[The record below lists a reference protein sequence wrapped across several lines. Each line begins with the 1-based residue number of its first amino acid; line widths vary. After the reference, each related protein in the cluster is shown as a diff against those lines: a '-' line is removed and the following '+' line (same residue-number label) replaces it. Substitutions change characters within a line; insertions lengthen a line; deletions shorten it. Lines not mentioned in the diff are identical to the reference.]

1 MENQRQLSGLIDTKS
16 WDASSAGL
24 ITHSR
29 IWLEVKDVMNK
40 DVITISS
47 DETIVSVANIMS
59 KNNISSVVVV
69 DNGIVSGIIT
79 EKDFLKRSDSN
90 VKVSNETKLAEIMS
104 SPVELVSPDMSV
116 LDASKLMESKHIK
129 RLPVIA
135 GKQLVGIVTQT
146 DLNKALTSYGMW
158 RNVGEIM
165 SRDTAVIQTGAT
177 IAQAVDIMNSR
188 NISCVVATKAGE
200 IVGILSERDILQ
212 RVFSEERNPWETKVE
227 EVMSSPVTSIPSDY
241 SIFSANKLMNKLH
254 VRRLVVM
261 DDNRLV
267 GTMTQTDIF
276 RAIKVKL
283 EEEEDR
289 TLNLLESSENN
300 IYTLDLDGKITYVNP
315 AFMRLLEVS
324 NQEELI
330 NKYFLPDCF
339 WFDQK
344 DKKRLLNELKNEHI
358 EVREL
363 ALKTAKK
370 KRIYV
375 NLYST
380 YARNIHG
387 EIRGSQGILF
397 DVTARKEA
405 EESAAIA
412 YKKLVKANHELKEM
426 QSQLVQNEKLASI
439 GQLAAGVAHE
449 MNTPVG
455 FVASNFET
463 LESYIRKIRE
473 LLVMHEELAGMI
485 ESLKQE
491 DLSNKFN
498 LISQFR
504 DDKKIGFILEDIQ
517 GLFDESR
524 EGLER
529 ITNVVQ
535 NLRDFSRI
543 DQPGS
548 RDEYDINRGIKTTL
562 IVASNEIKYDAD
574 IKTEFS
580 KVPLIFCNSGQ
591 INQVFLNILIN
602 AAQAIRSQEREGQGV
617 ITIRTYATGKG
628 VACEI
633 ADDGPG
639 IPADKIS
646 KIFDP
651 FFTTKPAGKGT
662 GLGLSVSYDIIV
674 NKHNGKLLVDS
685 TVGEGTKFTIKLPI
699 GTKENDEK
707 EVMSDGQEDPI
718 ICRR

>member
-1 MENQRQLSGLIDTKS
+1 MENQRHLSGLINTES
-16 WDASSAGL
+16 LDASSAGL

-40 DVITISS
+40 DVITACS

-59 KNNISSVVVV
+59 ENNISSVVVV
-69 DNGIVSGIIT
+69 DDGIVSGIVT
-79 EKDFLKRSDSN
+79 EKDFLKRIGSN
-90 VKVSNETKLAEIMS
+90 VNVSGKTKVAEIMS
-104 SPVELVSPDMSV
+104 SPVEIVSPDLSI
-116 LDASKLMESKHIK
+116 LDTSKIMEAKCIK
-129 RLPVIA
+129 RLPVLA
-135 GKQLVGIVTQT
+135 EKLLVGIVTQT

-158 RNVGEIM
+158 RNVAEIM
-165 SRDTAVIQTGAT
+165 SSDTAVIQTDAT
-177 IAQAVDIMNSR
+177 VAQAAEIMNSR
-188 NISCVVATKAGE
+188 NISCVVAMKAAE
-200 IVGILSERDILQ
+200 IVGVLSERDLLQ
-212 RVFSEERNPWETKVE
+212 RVSSAQKNPWETKVE

-241 SIFSANKLMNKLH
+241 SIFSANKLMDKLH
-254 VRRLVVM
+254 VRRLVVV
-261 DDNRLV
+261 DDNKLF

-276 RAIKVKL
+276 RAIKAKL

-289 TLNLLESSENN
+289 TRNLLENSENN

-324 NQEELI
+324 EIEELV
-330 NKYFLPDCF
+330 NQPFLPDCF

-358 EVREL
+358 EIHEL

-375 NLYST
+375 TLYST
-380 YARNIHG
+380 FAKNIHG

-397 DVTARKEA
+397 DITARKEA

-412 YKKLVKANHELKEM
+412 YKKLEKANHELKEM

-455 FVASNFET
+455 FVASNFQT
-463 LESYIRKIRE
+463 LESYIKKIRE
-473 LLVMHEELAGMI
+473 LLVMYGELAEI
-485 ESLKQE
+485 IKSLGQE
-491 DLSNKFN
+491 DLSNKIN

-504 DDKKIGFILEDIQ
+504 DDKKIGFILDDIQ
-517 GLFDESR
+517 GLFDDSR

-529 ITNVVQ
+529 ITNIVQ

-543 DQPGS
+543 DRPGS
-548 RDEYDINRGIKTTL
+548 RDEYDINHGIETTL

-580 KVPLIFCNSGQ
+580 DVPLVFCNSGQ

-602 AAQAIRSQEREGQGV
+602 AAQAIRSQERDGQGT
-617 ITIRTYATGKG
+617 ITIRTYATDNG

-639 IPADKIS
+639 IPPDKLS

-651 FFTTKPAGKGT
+651 FFTTKPTGKGT

-685 TVGEGTKFTIKLPI
+685 TVGEGAKFIIKLPI
-699 GTKENDEK
+699 GTKENEEK
-707 EVMSDGQEDPI
+707 EIMSNGKRASI
-718 ICRR
+718 IC